1 MRAPRWRRD
10 RAPMYELSTMQAI
23 ARRRA
28 RVAARRL
35 SDKILV
41 TFRRRSGEIFQ
52 HSQSDAQSLGD
63 IRRRAF
69 DARRCDSQR
78 SGAFRA
84 IFFDVPKCDSQRL
97 GAARA
102 TFFDARRCDSQCS
115 GENFRR
121 SHKRIAIVGRLS
133 DEVSHL
139 LLARLVNLL
148 RAWREDPSKAN
159 TRAQRVREPTKKQ
172 ACPRRA
178 SQNSF

>member
-1 MRAPRWRRD
+1 
-10 RAPMYELSTMQAI
+10 MYELSTMQAI

-69 DARRCDSQR
+69 DARRCGSQR

-102 TFFDARRCDSQCS
+102 TFFDARRCDTQCS